1 MWRDYLQMHFM
12 IFLWGFTAI
21 LGVLISLTALEVVF
35 YRTLIAT
42 LGTAGLL
49 WLLQQRRKGI
59 RIKDKDQIPYWLAE
73 RYPFLLPR
81 NQEGKIDWKRILKFT
96 AIGGVI
102 GLHWLSFFGGAKV
115 ANASVC
121 LAGIA
126 TASLWTAFIEPLFQ
140 RKAIK
145 WYEIVLGLLVVLGLY
160 IIFYFEFENESYMA
174 GLGLGILAAF
184 LAAIFSTLNSLYAKR
199 YHHYTITMYEM
210 LGACFTSLAGML
222 VLEFFFPENRLSW
235 LPESQLDWF
244 WLLILGGACTVYA
257 YSVSVELLQRVSVF
271 TMNLSINLEPL
282 YGILLAAAIFNEH
295 EQLTLQFYI
304 GAGIVIAAVFL
315 HPLFQRWEKRKRL
328 AGSTTN

>member
-1 MWRDYLQMHFM
+1 MHFM

-21 LGVLISLTALEVVF
+21 LGVLLSITAIEVVF

-42 LGTAGLL
+42 VGTGLL
-49 WLLQQRRKGI
+49 ILILQVRRQPPRFDGSDPASLL
-59 RIKDKDQIPYWLAE
+59 E

-81 NQEGKIDWKRILKFT
+81 DTGGRTDWKRILTFT
-96 AIGGVI
+96 GIGGVI
-102 GLHWLSFFGGAKV
+102 GIHWLSFFGGAKV

-145 WYEIVLGLLVVLGLY
+145 WFEIMLGCIVVVGLY
-160 IIFYFEFENESYMA
+160 VIFYFEFGNRNYMM

-184 LAAIFSTLNSLYAKR
+184 LAAVFSSLNSLYAKK

-210 LGACFTSLAGML
+210 FGACLTSLVGM
-222 VLEFFFPENRLSW
+222 VLYENLTETSLTWIPSDPMDW
-235 LPESQLDWF
+235 L

-257 YSVSVELLQRVSVF
+257 YSVSVELLQRITVF

-282 YGILLAAAIFNEH
+282 YGIAMAALIFNEN
-295 EQLTLQFYI
+295 EQLTTQFYI
-304 GAGIVIAAVFL
+304 GAGIVITAVFV
-315 HPLFQRWEKRKRL
+315 HPLFQRWEKRRKL
-328 AGSTTN
+328 AQT